1 MGGELRIGQRVDRY
15 RIERVLGRGGGGSVY
30 LAESDTGEDVALKV
44 MHEHDLAGVARK
56 RFEREADFVKK
67 LQHPNI
73 VRLLDFGYTRDTRL
87 PYICFSYL
95 EGLTVKEAL
104 RRDGPFSLRRIIRIT
119 REALDAL
126 EAAHDMGIIHR
137 DIKPTNVFLERRAGE
152 EVVQILDFGLA
163 KALEG
168 ERLET
173 TGLTRTGYRLGT
185 PRYMSPEMAR
195 GEAVVEASD
204 IYSLGLVL
212 AEMITGHPVITDD
225 MHVAIMLEHASDK
238 PLQLA
243 PEVHA
248 SPLSAIVRHA
258 VAKHVGQRYRDA
270 VEMRAALAELELPPE
285 PVVEDPLP
293 EEPDAPTIQ
302 LARPAALVSMGE
314 APTKQMPRP
323 EPVIQDDAPTVV
335 QGIPMPA
342 EEASTMEIAGD
353 APTHAWRR
361 PPPAVKLE
369 TPPELS
375 LWVAITV
382 GVLLAVMAFVLLVAL
397 FM

>member
-1 MGGELRIGQRVDRY
+1 MGGELRIGQYVDRY

-30 LAESDTGEDVALKV
+30 LAESNTGEDVALKV
-44 MHEHDLAGVARK
+44 MHEHDLTGIARK

-73 VRLLDFGYTRDTRL
+73 VRLLDFGYTRESGL

-104 RRDGPFSLRRIIRIT
+104 RLEGPFTLRRILKVT
-119 REALDAL
+119 HEALNAL
-126 EAAHDMGIIHR
+126 EAAHQMGIIHR
-137 DIKPTNVFLERRAGE
+137 DIKPANVFLERRGNE
-152 EVVQILDFGLA
+152 EVVQVLDFGLA

-212 AEMITGHPVITDD
+212 AEMITGRPVITED
-225 MHVAIMLEHASDK
+225 MHVAIMLEHASDR
-238 PLQLA
+238 PLPLA
-243 PEVHA
+243 PEISA
-248 SPLSAIVRHA
+248 SPLAAIVRHA
-258 VAKHVGQRYRDA
+258 LAKHVDQRYRDA
-270 VEMRAALAELELPPE
+270 VEMRAALNEIEPPPE
-285 PVVEDPLP
+285 PLP
-293 EEPDAPTIQ
+293 PPPPEPDAPTIQ
-302 LARPAALVSMGE
+302 MTRPPVVSDASMGE
-314 APTKQMPRP
+314 ALTKKMSRP
-323 EPVIQDDAPTVV
+323 APLVQDDAPTVV
-335 QGIPMPA
+335 QGIRIP
-342 EEASTMEIAGD
+342 EEPSTMEISAD
-353 APTHAWRR
+353 APTHAWRA
-361 PPPAVKLE
+361 PPPPLKLE

-382 GVLLAVMAFVLLVAL
+382 GVLLAVMAFILGVAL
-397 FM
+397 IV